1 MLNQENVLII
11 PWTEYYESHDH
22 SSSVNSKPLADQECE
37 KGPDASPKHKGA
49 PEDFLDQTLLS
60 PSPLPASL

>member
-1 MLNQENVLII
+1 MLNHENVLII
-11 PWTEYYESHDH
+11 LWTEYYESHDH
-22 SSSVNSKPLADQECE
+22 SSSVDQECE

-49 PEDFLDQTLLS
+49 PEHFLDQTLVS